1 MWIASDPR
9 DERRRVAFGDEQQAQ
24 SYAEQL
30 DPAWTVH
37 PADDPHQPPI
47 TGIRVEAQA
56 LP

>member
-37 PADDPHQPPI
+37 PPDDPHQPPI
-47 TGIRVEAQA
+47 TGIRVEAPA